1 MNYFESFTY
10 FCVTRVSTKSITICC
25 CYTSFVIMLSNIAI
39 NGDIVGLH
47 SPSCGQLVAHVLAD
61 DSFMFKKPQKKISK
75 GVCKL

>member
-1 MNYFESFTY
+1 MAKGVLNYIIAPHESIILSM
-10 FCVTRVSTKSITICC
+10 VST

-47 SPSCGQLVAHVLAD
+47 SPSCGQLVAHVLDD